1 MVQGHW
7 SDGAAVS
14 SFLRNLARASH
25 KVSTISGD
33 AAAYQSGG
41 FPRLFKRIVRRKL
54 TAKTFQVGRRA
65 L

>member
-1 MVQGHW
+1 
-7 SDGAAVS
+7 VS
-14 SFLRNLARASH
+14 SFLRNIARASH

-41 FPRLFKRIVRRKL
+41 FPRLFKRVLRRKI
-54 TAKTFQVGRRA
+54 TARAFSAARRS